1 MLVSAAVMI
10 ASAALPDGARTAV
23 WAMVALGWVVG
34 GLALSATA
42 GEPVSLGMGVT
53 DSMVERFGLFTIIVL
68 GEVVVGMVDGLS
80 EVERTVRTVATG
92 VLALILS
99 LVWFF
104 AVDRS
109 LRLGRPDGETGLPF

>member
-23 WAMVALGWVVG
+23 RAVVALGWVVG

-68 GEVVVGMVDGLS
+68 GEVVVAVVRGVAGHHHLNPAVGTTAGLGMLIAIGL
-80 EVERTVRTVATG
+80 
-92 VLALILS
+92 
-99 LVWFF
+99 W
-104 AVDRS
+104 
-109 LRLGRPDGETGLPF
+109 